1 MNILG
6 KYIHGSEDSVD
17 VDTYYWVD
25 ELPSTI
31 QECKTWCESREGE
44 NANLFTVHTEIVGEQ
59 YSSVV
64 DKVYKGVPDEVNNS
78 LLRTYD
84 LHPNQESSLPP
95 GLHYVQRDKFIKYI
109 RSVRIILS
117 HLSRSQYRSDVKSA
131 LSGGDW
137 KFKLN
142 TLLSIPLAD
151 IDFSTL
157 NHRMIPEDI
166 KKVIAFQIGQSIGLM
181 DGYEYY
187 TKSEIADAYPILRQ
201 FLYRDSESN
210 INELDDMLKYFI
222 KRIYDEVN
230 THIIYEDCGII
241 SFLTFEDDGI
251 VTYSKYDV
259 KNEKRIC

>member
-1 MNILG
+1 MKVLG

-44 NANLFTVHTEIVGEQ
+44 NANLFTIHTEIINEQ
-59 YSSVV
+59 YYSVV

-84 LHPNQESSLPP
+84 LHHHQESSLPP
-95 GLHYVQRDKFIKYI
+95 GLYYVQRDSFIKYI
-109 RSVRIILS
+109 RAVRGILS
-117 HLSRSQYRSDVKSA
+117 HLSRSQYRTVIKSA
-131 LSGGDW
+131 LSSGDW

-157 NHRMIPEDI
+157 NHHMSPEDI

-187 TKSEIADAYPILRQ
+187 TKSEIAYAYPILRQ
-201 FLYRDSESN
+201 FLYRNPDSN
-210 INELDDMLKYFI
+210 INELTAMLKYFI

-230 THIIYEDCGII
+230 TDIIYEDEEYI
-241 SFLTFEDDGI
+241 TFIYG
-251 VTYSKYDV
+251 KYDV
-259 KNEKRIC
+259 KNEKRIW

>member
-6 KYIHGSEDSVD
+6 KYIHGSKDSVD

-31 QECKTWCESREGE
+31 QECKTWCESRKGE
-44 NANLFTVHTEIVGEQ
+44 NANLLTVYTEIVGEH

-95 GLHYVQRDKFIKYI
+95 GLHYVQRDEFIKYI
-109 RSVRIILS
+109 RSVRVILS
-117 HLSRSQYRSDVKSA
+117 HLSRSQYRTDIKSA
-131 LSGGDW
+131 LSSGDW

-142 TLLSIPLAD
+142 TLLSIPLMD

-157 NHRMIPEDI
+157 NHNMSPEDI

-181 DGYEYY
+181 SGYEYY

-201 FLYRDSESN
+201 FLYRNPESN
-210 INELDDMLKYFI
+210 INELDAMLKYFI

-230 THIIYEDCGII
+230 TNIIYDNDE
-241 SFLTFEDDGI
+241 I
-251 VTYSKYDV
+251 VTFIYGKYDV
-259 KNEKRIC
+259 KNEKRIW

>member
-59 YSSVV
+59 YSAVV

-95 GLHYVQRDKFIKYI
+95 GLHYVQRDKIIKYI
-109 RSVRIILS
+109 RSIRIILS
-117 HLSRSQYRSDVKSA
+117 HISKSQYRPDIKSA
-131 LSGGDW
+131 LSSSDW
-137 KFKLN
+137 NVKLR
-142 TLLSIPLAD
+142 TLEHIYLQE
-151 IDFSTL
+151 IDFSIL
-157 NHRMIPEDI
+157 NHNMSPEDI

-201 FLYRDSESN
+201 FLYRDPESN

-222 KRIYDEVN
+222 KRIYDDVN
-230 THIIYEDCGII
+230 TNIIYDNDE
-241 SFLTFEDDGI
+241 I
-251 VTYSKYDV
+251 VTFIYGKYNV
-259 KNEKRIC
+259 KNEKRIW

>member
-6 KYIHGSEDSVD
+6 KYIHGSKDSVD

-31 QECKTWCESREGE
+31 QECKTWCESRKGE
-44 NANLFTVHTEIVGEQ
+44 NANLLTVYTEIVGEH

-95 GLHYVQRDKFIKYI
+95 GLHYVQRDEFIKYI
-109 RSVRIILS
+109 RSVRVILS
-117 HLSRSQYRSDVKSA
+117 HLSKSQYRPDIKSA
-131 LSGGDW
+131 LSSSDW
-137 KFKLN
+137 NVKLR
-142 TLLSIPLAD
+142 TLEHIYLQE

-157 NHRMIPEDI
+157 NHNMSPEDI

-201 FLYRDSESN
+201 FLYRDPESN
-210 INELDDMLKYFI
+210 INELDAMLKYFI

-230 THIIYEDCGII
+230 TNIIYDNDE
-241 SFLTFEDDGI
+241 I
-251 VTYSKYDV
+251 VTFIYGKYDV
-259 KNEKRIC
+259 KNEKRIW

>member
-6 KYIHGSEDSVD
+6 KYIHGSEDSID

-25 ELPSTI
+25 ELPPTI

-44 NANLFTVHTEIVGEQ
+44 NANLFTIHTEIVGEQ

-84 LHPNQESSLPP
+84 LHNQESSLPP

-117 HLSRSQYRSDVKSA
+117 HLSRSQYRSNVKSA

-157 NHRMIPEDI
+157 NHRMTPEDI

-201 FLYRDSESN
+201 FLYRDPESN
-210 INELDDMLKYFI
+210 INELDDMLKSFI

-230 THIIYEDCGII
+230 TDIIYDNDGII
-241 SFLTFEDDGI
+241 TFIYG
-251 VTYSKYDV
+251 KYDV
-259 KNEKRIC
+259 KNEKRIQ

>member
-6 KYIHGSEDSVD
+6 KYIHGSKDSVD

-44 NANLFTVHTEIVGEQ
+44 NANLFTVHTEIVGEH

-95 GLHYVQRDKFIKYI
+95 GLHYVQRDEFIKYI
-109 RSVRIILS
+109 RSVRVILS
-117 HLSRSQYRSDVKSA
+117 HLSKSQYRPDIKSA
-131 LSGGDW
+131 LSSSDW
-137 KFKLN
+137 NVKLR
-142 TLLSIPLAD
+142 TLEHIYLQE

-157 NHRMIPEDI
+157 NHNMSPEDI

-201 FLYRDSESN
+201 FLYRDPESN
-210 INELDDMLKYFI
+210 INELDAILKYFI

-230 THIIYEDCGII
+230 TNIIYDNDETV
-241 SFLTFEDDGI
+241 TFIYG
-251 VTYSKYDV
+251 KYDV
-259 KNEKRIC
+259 KNEKRIW

>member
-44 NANLFTVHTEIVGEQ
+44 NANLFTVHTETVNEQ

-84 LHPNQESSLPP
+84 LHHQESSLPP
-95 GLHYVQRDKFIKYI
+95 GLHYVQRDSFIKYI
-109 RSVRIILS
+109 RAVRGILS
-117 HLSRSQYRSDVKSA
+117 HLSRSQYRPDIKFA
-131 LSGGDW
+131 LSSNDW
-137 KFKLN
+137 HQKLYALRN
-142 TLLSIPLAD
+142 INLSN

-157 NHRMIPEDI
+157 NNHMSPEDI
-166 KKVIAFQIGQSIGLM
+166 KKVIAFQIGQSLGLM
-181 DGYEYY
+181 DGFEYY
-187 TKSEIADAYPILRQ
+187 TKGEIADAYPVLRQ
-201 FLYRDSESN
+201 FLYRDVNSN
-210 INELDDMLKYFI
+210 INELNAMLRYFI
-222 KRIYDEVN
+222 RRIITEVN
-230 THIIYEDCGII
+230 PKILC
-241 SFLTFEDDGI
+241 EDDGTI
-251 VTYSKYDV
+251 TFISGKYDV
-259 KNEKRIC
+259 KNEKRIW